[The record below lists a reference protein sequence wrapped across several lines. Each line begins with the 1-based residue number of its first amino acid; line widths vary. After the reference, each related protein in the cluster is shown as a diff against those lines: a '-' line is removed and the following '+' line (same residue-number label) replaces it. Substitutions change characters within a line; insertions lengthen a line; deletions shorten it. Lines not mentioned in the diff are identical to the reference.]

1 MMPSDSID
9 DALVPTLQACEDL
22 SRDREGVVIPKSV
35 RPLPHGRGSAAP
47 RRPVVDREAERR
59 KARFHSERAN
69 ESHANAMTLT
79 AQIQSFCAQ
88 MALFFLPLPAIKYT
102 ETSLTLADLFL
113 IPAILLNFSHALRLR
128 AFQIPFLLALPINLL
143 SHMLD
148 PDGSLIPILQMV
160 YLWGFLIPFGWCA
173 FVNLPP
179 ERIAFLL
186 VIASGLSCLVAMGQ
200 FAGVVP
206 TLPTQKVID
215 YKDSSR
221 AAGLVLQC
229 NSLTMALTPCFL
241 FLPSVRQASLR
252 ILLLLL
258 LLGGIASTVSKSA
271 ILAVPG
277 LLFYFFWREPEKG
290 RVLRWLVV
298 VGGIGLVIFNGGANL
313 GEMFD
318 KLNATVEVRLSNA
331 DTSIGDRSHLAQV
344 AFDYSSECLLM
355 GYGTEGTY
363 RVMTSQ
369 AGMGQTVHVFYLGL
383 LLIEGWTA
391 VLLTILGFLGLFAS
405 LWSLRKYNDAIML
418 GAHLL
423 AISVTTVLYLSYQY
437 YPFLIA
443 AAALVR
449 AQAERP
455 VGLQVMNV
463 SGSAR
468 PRFART
474 TRRIESRPA

>member
-1 MMPSDSID
+1 MSFVANHNSLTT
-9 DALVPTLQACEDL
+9 AKNTA
-22 SRDREGVVIPKSV
+22 
-35 RPLPHGRGSAAP
+35 RPLTFRTPMTATPNTLATAP
-47 RRPVVDREAERR
+47 V
-59 KARFHSERAN
+59 
-69 ESHANAMTLT
+69 TLT

-88 MALFFLPLPAIKYT
+88 AALFFLPLPAIKYT

-128 AFQIPFLLALPINLL
+128 AFQIPFLLALPINLI
-143 SHMLD
+143 SHMHD
-148 PDGSLIPILQMV
+148 PDGRLVPILQMI

-173 FVNLPP
+173 FVNLPSQ
-179 ERIAFLL
+179 RIAYLL
-186 VIASGLSCLVAMGQ
+186 LIASGLSCLVAMGQ
-200 FAGVVP
+200 FTGYVP
-206 TLPTQKVID
+206 TLPTQKIID

-290 RVLRWLVV
+290 RVLRWLAVACV
-298 VGGIGLVIFNGGANL
+298 LGLLVFNRGASVA
-313 GEMFD
+313 EMVD
-318 KLNATVEVRLSNA
+318 KLNAVVDLRLSNA
-331 DTSIGDRSHLAQV
+331 ETSIDDRAHLAEV
-344 AFDYSSECLLM
+344 AFDYSSECLLL

-363 RVMTSQ
+363 TVMTSR

-391 VLLTILGFLGLFAS
+391 VSLTILGFFGLLVS

-418 GAHLL
+418 GTHLL

-437 YPFLIA
+437 YPFVIA
-443 AAALVR
+443 AAAIVR
-449 AQAERP
+449 AQAERTTHSQASSN
-455 VGLQVMNV
+455 GH
-463 SGSAR
+463 AR
-468 PRFART
+468 PRLAGTARRT
-474 TRRIESRPA
+474 TSRSAA

>member
-1 MMPSDSID
+1 MPFVSNHDPLTT
-9 DALVPTLQACEDL
+9 ARNVA
-22 SRDREGVVIPKSV
+22 
-35 RPLPHGRGSAAP
+35 RPLAFRAPSSSASNHFAP
-47 RRPVVDREAERR
+47 APV
-59 KARFHSERAN
+59 
-69 ESHANAMTLT
+69 TLT
-79 AQIQSFCAQ
+79 MQIQSFCAQ
-88 MALFFLPLPAIKYT
+88 AALFFLPLPAIKYT

-128 AFQIPFLLALPINLL
+128 AFQIPFLLALPINLV

-148 PDGSLIPILQMV
+148 PDGKLIPILQMI

-173 FVNLPP
+173 FVNLSPQ
-179 ERIAFLL
+179 RIAYLL
-186 VIASGLSCLVAMGQ
+186 LIASGLSCIVAMGQ
-200 FAGVVP
+200 FSGYVP
-206 TLPTQKVID
+206 TLPTQKIID

-241 FLPSVRQASLR
+241 FLPAVRQASLR
-252 ILLLLL
+252 IVLLLL

-277 LLFYFFWREPEKG
+277 LLFYFFWREPEKA
-290 RVLRWLVV
+290 RVLRWLVAASV
-298 VGGIGLVIFNGGANL
+298 LGLLVFNRGASL
-313 GEMFD
+313 AELVD
-318 KLNATVEVRLSNA
+318 KLNATVELRLSNA
-331 DTSIGDRSHLAQV
+331 DTSIDDRAHLAQV
-344 AFDYSSECLLM
+344 AFDHSSECLLL

-363 RVMTSQ
+363 TVMTSR

-391 VLLTILGFLGLFAS
+391 VSLTVLGFLGLIAS

-437 YPFLIA
+437 YPFVIA
-443 AAALVR
+443 AAAIVR
-449 AQAERP
+449 AQAEHAAVP
-455 VGLQVMNV
+455 QAQSKDN
-463 SGSAR
+463 AR
-468 PRFART
+468 PRLAGTSRRT
-474 TRRIESRPA
+474 ASRSAA